1 MCIKLI
7 TCILQK
13 FQMGTKTFKKRSPKN
28 SNLSFFISHRW
39 NNHCS
44 FYTEYEIFPI
54 YLTGSNKWC
63 FDLCWNCAKKSN
75 NHEMFEV
82 GRELWKSPSPHSLFT
97 KSQLKQIPQD
107 PLQSDEDSTTSLGN
121 LFLCLTTGFA
131 LSVKYFD
138 KTKGKIAHQEIKII
152 PFPIHNCKQCIY
164 FSDFLNMQ
172 NNIKK
177 DKIFLLHCWM
187 SEWFTS
193 S

>member
-13 FQMGTKTFKKRSPKN
+13 FQMGTKTFKKKSPKN

-138 KTKGKIAHQEIKII
+138 KTKGKNSTPRNKNNT
-152 PFPIHNCKQCIY
+152 FPHTQLQTMYI
-164 FSDFLNMQ
+164 FFRFLKYAEQ
-172 NNIKK
+172 HKK
-177 DKIFLLHCWM
+177 R
-187 SEWFTS
+187 
-193 S
+193 